1 MYFFIGNRK
10 FIVANKNN
18 IYIYIKKV
26 SHTSWV
32 IKPNYDAGG

>member
-18 IYIYIKKV
+18 IYIKKV

-32 IKPNYDAGG
+32 TKPNYDDGG